1 MIIFVFVSILIFVF
15 AFSDTQVFVCGHPS
29 HQDDSIDHIYHL
41 QSLLFGSWGGRSL
54 TITCFSSIST
64 IKDKWKLKQM
74 KNVNAKLERQK
85 KFCCCAMCH
94 NGKCSGSARYQAT
107 LTVIYFSLSPTHPH
121 CNNIP
126 PHTNI
131 SYQSPNTYHENKD
144 NLWYKPDHKSFFDE
158 SFSKCGHK
166 WTLGIIF
173 LNHKTNYF
181 RKI

>member
-1 MIIFVFVSILIFVF
+1 
-15 AFSDTQVFVCGHPS
+15 
-29 HQDDSIDHIYHL
+29 
-41 QSLLFGSWGGRSL
+41 
-54 TITCFSSIST
+54 
-64 IKDKWKLKQM
+64 M

-131 SYQSPNTYHENKD
+131 SHQSPNTYHENKD

-158 SFSKCGHK
+158 SFSMCCHK
-166 WTLGIIF
+166 RTIF
-173 LNHKTNYF
+173 LNHQTNYF
-181 RKI
+181 CKILDNIRYVCCFAV

>member
-1 MIIFVFVSILIFVF
+1 MIF

-64 IKDKWKLKQM
+64 IKDKRKLKQM

-85 KFCCCAMCH
+85 KFSCCPMCY
-94 NGKCSGSARYQAT
+94 NGKCSASARYQAT

-126 PHTNI
+126 PQPTHQYIIPVPQHI
-131 SYQSPNTYHENKD
+131 S
-144 NLWYKPDHKSFFDE
+144 
-158 SFSKCGHK
+158 
-166 WTLGIIF
+166 
-173 LNHKTNYF
+173 
-181 RKI
+181 